1 MANIKLRV
9 TGMTCGHCQAKVE
22 RALKGTSGV
31 YSAIVD
37 LQLGEAEIDFE
48 DDAAT
53 PGQLVAAVE
62 KAGYGAKLA
71 G

>member
-22 RALKGTSGV
+22 RALKGTAGV

-37 LQLGEAEIDFE
+37 LRLGEAEIDFE

-53 PGQLVAAVE
+53 AGQLVAAVE

>member
-9 TGMTCGHCQAKVE
+9 TGMTCGHCQSKVE
-22 RALKGTSGV
+22 RALRGTTGV
-31 YSAIVD
+31 YSAFVD
-37 LQLGEAEIDFE
+37 LQSGEAEIDFE
-48 DDAAT
+48 DDT
-53 PGQLVAAVE
+53 VTTGELVGAVQ